1 MNWISKCA
9 FGTREDLW
17 FYLSLLNKRQA
28 RLLKNGVLL
37 VLWLELN
44 LMASIVP
51 WECLGASE
59 NCAVV
64 HATGWANT
72 LTKVACKKTW
82 PGENDDHSTIAG
94 AIICRSNNM
103 AFLTAFFVDQ
113 GFGLGEHIFPLS
125 SACDDLEI
133 VQSFALSSLV
143 LGKVSWAWTSAVGDC
158 NVDSFAFVGMG
169 ILKKWHTQKLVRWN
183 ELGEPCLCLIDEY
196 RPLLVFPSESLDTW
210 ETFGVSTTC
219 IP

>member
-1 MNWISKCA
+1 MNWRSKCA

-94 AIICRSNNM
+94 GIICRSDNM

-125 SACDDLEI
+125 STCDDLEI
-133 VQSFALSSLV
+133 VQSLALSCLV
-143 LGKVSWAWTSAVGDC
+143 LGKVSWVWTSAVGDS
-158 NVDSFAFVGMG
+158 NVDSFTLIGMC
-169 ILKKWHTQKLVRWN
+169 ILKKWHTQKLMRWHV
-183 ELGEPCLCLIDEY
+183 LGEPCLYLIDEN
-196 RPLLVFPSESLDTW
+196 RPLLVFPSDCLDTR
-210 ETFGVSTTC
+210 ETFGVGTTC

>member
-94 AIICRSNNM
+94 GIICRSNNM

-113 GFGLGEHIFPLS
+113 GLGLGEHIFPLS
-125 SACDDLEI
+125 STWDDLEI
-133 VQSFALSSLV
+133 VYSLTLSSLV
-143 LGKVSWAWTSAVGDC
+143 LRKVCWIWTSRVGDY
-158 NVDSFAFVGMG
+158 NVDSFAIIGMC
-169 ILKKWHTQKLVRWN
+169 ILKKWHTQKLMRWN
-183 ELGEPCLCLIDEY
+183 VLGEPCLCLIDENS
-196 RPLLVFPSESLDTW
+196 PLLVFPSESLDTR
-210 ETFGVSTTC
+210 ETIDIGTSC